1 VSSAVPDVESG
12 EGQPAKEKLAERDSI
27 EKPRFA
33 SSHFRRTRLRVP
45 FVGFSGGRSEP
56 WLHRPIDIGRMQ
68 GAGPRAAHWEMLAKL
83 DMLPILMLL
92 SNVDRTA
99 QESYS
104 MPGCAC
110 WSDCLH
116 SCTKR
121 LSTAVLTLLLF
132 CLAGRDL
139 VSADDQQKKFDQ
151 QIAPLLASRCLE
163 CHRGADAR
171 GGLDL
176 STRASVL
183 AGGDSGPAMVPG
195 NVDDSLLLQRIISGE
210 MPPKKP
216 LADAEKTLLTT
227 WIREGSVWGTDPIDP
242 FTYTTESRAG
252 LDWWSLQ
259 APRSIQ
265 PPATSTWATGGV
277 DAWIESGLAQKGLT
291 PSPEADRRTLIRRL
305 SYDLLGLPPEPAEV
319 QAFLDD
325 QSPDAWPRLVDRMLD
340 SPHYGERWA
349 RHWLDVVRFGES
361 NGFEYDEPRDNFWP
375 YRNWVIDAFN
385 QDLPWDEFVR
395 LQIAG
400 DVLQPGDASAA
411 AAAGFL
417 VAGAHNTTLPS
428 SEKMRM
434 AMAQDEIEDLV
445 GAVGQTFLGLT
456 INCARCHDH
465 KFDPISQTEY
475 YSIAAALSGVRHGI
489 RNLPVPLSP
498 TQQQTLVN
506 SRARLQ
512 EAEATK
518 VSLLQP
524 IREQLLRT
532 RGSSG
537 TPKVTAASIPQPI
550 ASWEFEGN
558 LEDSS
563 GKLHGTAHGAA
574 RLENGALVLNGSDA
588 WVSTAPLETPLHE
601 KTLEAWV
608 QLETL
613 EQGGGAA
620 ISVQTTDG
628 VVFDAI
634 VFAEREPRRWMAGSN
649 NFLRTSAFNGTDE
662 AAAEKQFV
670 HVAIV
675 YSKDGTITAYRG
687 GERYGTGYRPGDL
700 QSYATSAAQVLF
712 GLRHG
717 APGGNRLL
725 NGRIERARLYDRA
738 LTPDEVA
745 ASAFAGG
752 SSVVPFA
759 QMLAAMT
766 ENQKTQLKQ
775 LEDQITAEQQIQRL
789 LEESQTSSLYTCV
802 SSDPGVTSVLRRG
815 DVSQPGAVV
824 RPSGLRALT
833 GVSSDFGLPE
843 NAADAE
849 RRRKLAEWITH
860 PDNPLF
866 ARVAV
871 NRIWQYHFGQGLVA
885 TPGDLGFSGGQPSH
899 PELLDWL
906 AIRFRESGYRVK
918 ALHRLILN
926 TAAWRQ
932 SSAWRADAAAVDG
945 ENRLLWRKSPQRL
958 EAESLRDTLLAVT
971 GRLDRTI
978 GGRGYRDLRHFK
990 FKGSNFYESL
1000 VESAEADAGAGVWR
1014 RTIYRFAPRGGRNSF
1029 LDTFDCPDPSTAAQR
1044 RASTTTP
1051 LQALALLNNDLT
1063 FEMSETLA
1071 ERVVREGAVSPED
1084 GIRAVQRLTLGR
1096 DATPDELQDG
1106 APFVRQHG
1114 LAAWCRVLLNSNEFL
1129 YVR

>member
-1 VSSAVPDVESG
+1 MAGIASG
-12 EGQPAKEKLAERDSI
+12 CRQPLPVTGNEYPVGKQ
-27 EKPRFA
+27 
-33 SSHFRRTRLRVP
+33 
-45 FVGFSGGRSEP
+45 FVKQQRSERTDFRGESRSAAGRLFWGTGGEANP
-56 WLHRPIDIGRMQ
+56 EFPCRALGNPCKTRYTTPLRRPEN
-68 GAGPRAAHWEMLAKL
+68 AAH
-83 DMLPILMLL
+83 I
-92 SNVDRTA
+92 A
-99 QESYS
+99 QESHS
-104 MPGCAC
+104 MSGCTC
-110 WSDCLH
+110 WSDHPHACIHRFTPLLAALVLH
-116 SCTKR
+116 WVAS
-121 LSTAVLTLLLF
+121 
-132 CLAGRDL
+132 
-139 VSADDQQKKFDQ
+139 SAAIFADEQQKTFDR

-176 STRASVL
+176 STRATVL

-195 NVDDSLLLQRIISGE
+195 DVDGSLLLQRVISGE

-216 LADAEKTLLTT
+216 LADAEKTLLTK

-242 FTYTTESRAG
+242 FAHTTESRAG

-259 APRSIQ
+259 SPRSSQ
-265 PPATSTWATGGV
+265 PPRTSTVATGPI
-277 DAWIESGLAQKGLT
+277 DAWIESELSQKGLA

-319 QAFLDD
+319 QAFLND

-400 DVLQPGDASAA
+400 DVLHPGDAAAA

-428 SEKMRM
+428 SEKMRR

-475 YSIAAALSGVRHGI
+475 YSIAAALSGVRHGV
-489 RNLPVPLSP
+489 RNLSVPLTP
-498 TQQQTLVN
+498 AQQQLLAE
-506 SRARLQ
+506 SRSRLTM
-512 EAEATK
+512 AETAK
-518 VSLLQP
+518 VSLLKP
-524 IREQLLRT
+524 VRDQLLRD

-537 TPKVTAASIPQPI
+537 TPKVAATKIPQPI
-550 ASWEFEGN
+550 AAWEFEGN
-558 LEDSS
+558 LEDST

-608 QLETL
+608 QLGTL

-649 NFLRTSAFNGTDE
+649 NFLRTSAFDGAEET
-662 AAAEKQFV
+662 AAQKQFV
-670 HVAIV
+670 HIAIV
-675 YSKDGTITAYRG
+675 YSKDGTITAYRD
-687 GERYGTGYRPGDL
+687 GEPYGRGYRPGDL
-700 QSYATSAAQVLF
+700 QNYATGVAQVLF

-717 APGGNRLL
+717 PPGGNRLL

-738 LTPDEVA
+738 LTGDEVA

-752 SSVVPFA
+752 SSVVPLEHI
-759 QMLAAMT
+759 LAAMT
-766 ENQKTQLKQ
+766 NNQKTQLKQ
-775 LEDQITAEQQIQRL
+775 LDDQITAERQLQRQ

-802 SSDPGVTSVLRRG
+802 SGDPGVTSVLRRG
-815 DVSQPGAVV
+815 DVSQPGEVV

-843 NAADAE
+843 NAADAD

-885 TPGDLGFSGGQPSH
+885 TPGDFGFSGGQPSH

-906 AIRFRESGYRVK
+906 AISFRESGYRVK
-918 ALHRLILN
+918 TLHRLILN
-926 TAAWRQ
+926 SAAWRQ
-932 SSAWRADAAAVDG
+932 SSEWRADAAAVDG

-1000 VESAEADAGAGVWR
+1000 VESAEADAGVGVWR

-1029 LDTFDCPDPSTAAQR
+1029 LDTFDCPDPSAAAQR

-1063 FEMSETLA
+1063 FEMSKTLA
-1071 ERVVREGAVSPED
+1071 DRVVREGAVSPED
-1084 GIRAVQRLTLGR
+1084 GMQAVLRLTLGR
-1096 DATPDELQDG
+1096 NATPDDLQDS